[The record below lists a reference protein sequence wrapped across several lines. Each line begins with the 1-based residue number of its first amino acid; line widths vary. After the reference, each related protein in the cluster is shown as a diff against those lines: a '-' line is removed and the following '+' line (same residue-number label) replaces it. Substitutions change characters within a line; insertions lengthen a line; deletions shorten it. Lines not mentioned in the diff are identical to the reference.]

1 MDGWWTACWLTPF
14 NKPLL
19 GKEPLSHFFALIL
32 RLCHACIPPLPCH
45 HFSTES
51 LLYAVIFSS
60 LQLFLDF
67 HFFQILVFLT
77 MRDQKALICYDDI
90 CTDVQ
95 RFDGQAC
102 SCPCGYSL
110 SQAPHCASSLGCAW
124 SGGEGWRGW
133 TLGVQRCAKYG
144 SGQGTSW
151 DIMGHHGTS
160 WDITTYSD
168 NVILDYSW

>member
-45 HFSTES
+45 HFSTLNPYYMLWS
-51 LLYAVIFSS
+51 FRHYNYIYFWIFIF
-60 LQLFLDF
+60 FLN
-67 HFFQILVFLT
+67 LSFLT
-77 MRDQKALICYDDI
+77 MRDQKALICSDDI

-124 SGGEGWRGW
+124 SGGEGWRDW
-133 TLGVQRCAKYG
+133 TFGVQRCAKYG
-144 SGQGTSW
+144 RGK
-151 DIMGHHGTS
+151 GTS

-168 NVILDYSW
+168 NVILD

>member
-1 MDGWWTACWLTPF
+1 MVDSLLINAFQHNAFQQAFAWKRATE
-14 NKPLL
+14 PLL
-19 GKEPLSHFFALIL
+19 CFDSSLVSCLYPAPSLPPFF
-32 RLCHACIPPLPCH
+32 H
-45 HFSTES
+45 SES

-144 SGQGTSW
+144 RGKGTSW

-160 WDITTYSD
+160 RHTVTT
-168 NVILDYSW
+168 